1 MVTTPR
7 KWKTQCKATAN
18 SGERCK
24 RACING
30 AEVCYT
36 HGGAAPQVK
45 AAAARRVAAQAIQ
58 AKVAKEIAYEGV
70 VAVTDPLE
78 ELGKLASAANAMMLS
93 LGAQVNALPE
103 LEVMDMKSQPH
114 VRVVME
120 LYERA
125 MDRSHKFLD
134 SLVKHGFM
142 ERQVQLAETEAML
155 VAGVIRRVIQ
165 GMGLTQEQTLEANRL
180 MAEEFR
186 RLEKNGMKE
195 KTK

>member
-1 MVTTPR
+1 MNAIAPYTPCTSIR
-7 KWKTQCKATAN
+7 KT
-18 SGERCK
+18 GDRCK
-24 RACING
+24 RRPIKG
-30 AEVCYT
+30 GTVCYT

-45 AAAARRVAAQAIQ
+45 AAAARRVAAQAIE
-58 AKVAKEIAYEGV
+58 AKAAKDVAYEGLEPV
-70 VAVTDPLE
+70 VDPLG

-134 SLVKHGFM
+134 SLVKHGYM
-142 ERQVQLAETEAML
+142 ERQMQLAETEAML
-155 VAGVIRRVIQ
+155 VAGVLRRVIQ
-165 GMGLTQEQTLEANRL
+165 GMGLTPEQVLEANKL
-180 MAEEFR
+180 MSEEFR